1 VGTYKVI
8 QDIEAEDKLLG
19 PLTFRQFVFALIGLF
34 LLYICFILYTKHVGI
49 LIIVFFPPAAFF
61 IFFALPFGRD
71 QPTEVWALAKLRFI
85 FKPRKRIWD
94 QSGVKELVT
103 INVPKKIEHIY
114 TDGLSQGEVRS
125 RLQTLA
131 STIDSR
137 GWAVK
142 NVNVNMYNQTGAE
155 VAANSSDRLLN
166 GFSMPQPV
174 SDIEVS
180 ASDDILDANNN
191 PVAQQFDKMI
201 TASSIAHRKQLI
213 DEMNGVREE
222 QQEGSAA
229 RAAADNFWFLNSPQQ
244 LPADQT
250 MFTTQA
256 VQPTNYTSQITDGMS
271 NVAPL
276 QPQPLSAEERAV
288 LEKVKHYKAV
298 QKNQKPFGHLR
309 TIQPID
315 STTPT
320 ATDPVISPPIAA
332 QAVLPDPVM
341 AAPNPVPQI
350 TMTTLPD
357 PAILNLSNNNDLNIA
372 TLAREASKAR
382 NNNGFPDD
390 QSEVVISLR

>member
-1 VGTYKVI
+1 MGTYKVI

-34 LLYICFILYTKHVGI
+34 LLYICFVLYTKHIGI
-49 LIIVFFPPAAFF
+49 LLIVFLPPAAFF
-61 IFFALPFGRD
+61 IFFALPFGKD

-142 NVNVNMYNQTGAE
+142 NVNVNMYNQAGGA
-155 VAANSSDRLLN
+155 VTAGSSDRLLD
-166 GFSMPQPV
+166 GYSMAQPV
-174 SDIEVS
+174 SDIEVH
-180 ASDDILDANNN
+180 ASDDILDEYNN
-191 PVAQQFDKMI
+191 PVAQQFEKMI
-201 TASSIAHRKQLI
+201 TASTIAHRKQLI
-213 DEMNGVREE
+213 DEMNGIREE
-222 QQEGSAA
+222 QLEGSAA

-250 MFTTQA
+250 MFAPQAIQPTAYTTQIA
-256 VQPTNYTSQITDGMS
+256 DGMT
-271 NVAPL
+271 NLAP
-276 QPQPLSAEERAV
+276 QRVQTLSAEEQTI
-288 LEKVKHYKAV
+288 LERLKYDKELRK
-298 QKNQKPFGHLR
+298 KQKPFEHLR

-315 STTPT
+315 PNAPT
-320 ATDPVISPPIAA
+320 APVLVKVVPVTPIPA
-332 QAVLPDPVM
+332 
-341 AAPNPVPQI
+341 PQI
-350 TMTTLPD
+350 PMTTTPD
-357 PAILNLSNNNDLNIA
+357 PAIINLSNNNDLNIA

-382 NNNGFPDD
+382 NNGFPGD
-390 QSEVVISLR
+390 QGEVVISLR